1 MINGSGVF
9 DYFYDLKS
17 KDKGFKAWTVKVP
30 AFVYDKDLPYFDLM
44 VPTTDTTKYSFAL
57 ETLLAI
63 EKPCF
68 FTGESGVGKSSVI

>member
-1 MINGSGVF
+1 VF
-9 DYFYDLKS
+9 KP
-17 KDKGFKAWTVKVP
+17 WTVKVP

>member
-1 MINGSGVF
+1 
-9 DYFYDLKS
+9 
-17 KDKGFKAWTVKVP
+17 
-30 AFVYDKDLPYFDLM
+30 M

-63 EKPCF
+63 EKPSF